1 MTSKQDINEMT
12 NKVLINKMCDGKD
25 SEGYQYLNKQ
35 EEGFYEEALAK
46 LISDESDGIE
56 FKLVD
61 SYKSKARIKA
71 EKAYHYLLT
80 VMTPNMELDL
90 Y

>member
-12 NKVLINKMCDGKD
+12 NKVLINKMLDGKD
-25 SEGYQYLNKQ
+25 SEGYQHLNKQ

-46 LISDESDGIE
+46 LISDEIDGID

-61 SYKSKARIKA
+61 SYKSEARIKA